1 MDAIV
6 QLIRNGLC
14 CVKDLQLLS
23 STPLYDPTLTAE
35 FYVFPKPY
43 MNKTTPL
50 ELLICLAQLY
60 ACISCS
66 ISGFKLIVNSGIL
79 KLKRLSRVSDLLR
92 EKKKSE
98 DTKEKKDDADADTS
112 AIVNQVA
119 VSSIMNEA
127 NVALRSTFVG
137 ICVLPIGIAFFWY
150 FANSLHIT
158 EAGWI
163 GGLPALVNAT
173 IVMEVALIPLLVFM
187 IKDAAVAFQKAKKL
201 RGMVKEYSDKK
212 CKDVAKIMQQFLTL
226 DAYSLLVIKGDG
238 GWTPFWTEGA
248 KSGIDADAEGKMF
261 AKEIEALEV
270 NLKSF
275 VSSEGAL
282 LTADK
287 ASAIESMAKG
297 SVLEGYREYVYFLF
311 NLIAFYGYL
320 FGIIAFYF
328 DDEENQPAA
337 INYLKFG
344 YSNADADWGG
354 NFAGDFM
361 WTIEPIVILAS
372 PFLIKQMTKP
382 KATKVKSD

>member
-1 MDAIV
+1 M
-6 QLIRNGLC
+6 
-14 CVKDLQLLS
+14 
-23 STPLYDPTLTAE
+23 
-35 FYVFPKPY
+35 
-43 MNKTTPL
+43 
-50 ELLICLAQLY
+50 
-60 ACISCS
+60 
-66 ISGFKLIVNSGIL
+66 IVNSGIF
-79 KLKRLSRVSDLLR
+79 KLKRLSRVSDLLQ
-92 EKKKSE
+92 EKKKEE
-98 DTKEKKDDADADTS
+98 DKKEKGKDVDTR

-119 VSSIMNEA
+119 VASIMNEA

-137 ICVLPIGIAFFWY
+137 VCVLPIGIAFFWY
-150 FANSLHIT
+150 FANSLHVT

-187 IKDAAVAFQKAKKL
+187 IKDAAANFQKAKKL

-212 CKDVAKIMQQFLTL
+212 CKDVAKDMQQFLTL
-226 DAYSLLVIKGDG
+226 DAYTLLVIKGDT
-238 GWTPFWTEGA
+238 GWKPFWTEGA
-248 KSGIDADAEGKMF
+248 QSGIDADAEEKMF
-261 AKEIEALEV
+261 TKEIEALEV

-275 VSSEGAL
+275 VSSDGAIV
-282 LTADK
+282 TADK

-320 FGIIAFYF
+320 LGVVAFYF
-328 DDEENQPAA
+328 DDEENQHVA
-337 INYLKFG
+337 IKHLKLG

-382 KATKVKSD
+382 KSKVKSD